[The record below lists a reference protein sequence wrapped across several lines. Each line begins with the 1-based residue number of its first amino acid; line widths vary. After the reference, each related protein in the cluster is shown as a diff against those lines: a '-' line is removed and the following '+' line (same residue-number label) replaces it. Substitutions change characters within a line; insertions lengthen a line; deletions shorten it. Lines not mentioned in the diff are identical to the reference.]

1 MPRRVW
7 LSVEAIEKVLKQRR
21 RTMNVGKVFA
31 ALFCFI
37 LAIAVFLPPAGAD
50 EWNQM
55 TKLSFTEP
63 IEIPGAVLPAGTY
76 WFVLLDD
83 AADRDIVQI
92 FNEDWTQLYATV
104 ITIPTY
110 RHEPTDKTEIKFAE
124 RPHQDPE
131 ALLKWYYPG
140 FLTGHEFLYPK
151 KEEAEL
157 ARDVKLDVLAQP
169 LNVASNIIPG
179 A

>member
-1 MPRRVW
+1 
-7 LSVEAIEKVLKQRR
+7 
-21 RTMNVGKVFA
+21 MNISKAFA
-31 ALFCFI
+31 ALFPFI
-37 LAIAVFLPPAGAD
+37 LAVGVFLPAARAG

-83 AADRDIVQI
+83 AADRNIVQI
-92 FNEDWTQLYATV
+92 YNEDWSQLYATV

-110 RHEPTDKTEIKFAE
+110 RQEATDKSEVKFAE

-140 FLTGHEFLYPK
+140 FVTGHEFLYPK

-157 ARDVKLDVLAQP
+157 AHDVKLDVLAQP
-169 LNVASNIIPG
+169 VNVISNIVPG